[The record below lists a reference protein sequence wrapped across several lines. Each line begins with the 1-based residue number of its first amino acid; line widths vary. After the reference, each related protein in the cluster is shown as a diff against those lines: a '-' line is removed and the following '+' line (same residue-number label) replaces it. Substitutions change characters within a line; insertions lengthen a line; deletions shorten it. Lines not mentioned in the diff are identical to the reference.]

1 MNYVTNPRCRKEKD
15 RKKKQ
20 ADKERQNEI
29 IKK

>member
-15 RKKKQ
+15 RKKQ